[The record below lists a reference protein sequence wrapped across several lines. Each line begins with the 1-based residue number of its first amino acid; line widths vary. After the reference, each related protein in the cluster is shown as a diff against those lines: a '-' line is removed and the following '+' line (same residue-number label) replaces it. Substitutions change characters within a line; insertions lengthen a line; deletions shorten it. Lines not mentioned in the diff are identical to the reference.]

1 MLVARYET
9 RSSDRGAFVLMEQ
22 GLGSTK
28 DSPSLA
34 EKGRR
39 RLVVV
44 LAVPLELQLLLL
56 LLSLLLLLQ
65 IAAFAPMKVAVAP
78 TPARTRKKNGRKYQ
92 RVAT

>member
-44 LAVPLELQLLLL
+44 LAVPLELQLPHCCRCSCCYYCCRCCCCCRSPR
-56 LLSLLLLLQ
+56 SL
-65 IAAFAPMKVAVAP
+65 
-78 TPARTRKKNGRKYQ
+78 R
-92 RVAT
+92 